1 MVVAANTTL
10 EVDSPMAA
18 VVEGAHTTS
27 KAEEAE
33 GRGKSTVRGPPQP
46 AIARNNVNDRSD
58 SMNEQKKSERQQP
71 NEKDTR
77 NTLAATNI
85 QC

>member
-1 MVVAANTTL
+1 MVAANTTL

-33 GRGKSTVRGPPQP
+33 DRGKSTV
-46 AIARNNVNDRSD
+46 
-58 SMNEQKKSERQQP
+58 
-71 NEKDTR
+71 
-77 NTLAATNI
+77 
-85 QC
+85 